1 MASIQ
6 LPIPSPLIT
15 SGDFTAEVRDP
26 GSGAPT
32 QVIRTE
38 DAWSVYTEWN
48 VKGPAV
54 AILDGT
60 WRLQVALES
69 IGNLGVEMVTPAV
82 LVPYSTGSLSGVY
95 PNEKM
100 SFSASVPFAAGTP
113 PLGGQPDVP
122 YHVSALLTFI
132 TPGATPGPFAAV
144 VDLGLIQIFDSP
156 LP

>member
-54 AILDGT
+54 AILDD
-60 WRLQVALES
+60 RLE
-69 IGNLGVEMVTPAV
+69 GDLGVEMVTPAV

-122 YHVSALLTFI
+122 YHVTALLTFI